1 MGYFNEDLKQLKEQT
16 IQKKKAETELSDLR
30 LQKQTLTQKL
40 KELEKIKAKEEKDV
54 ERLERGSLTAF
65 FFEMIGKKEERL
77 DKEEQEARLAAVKYE
92 TAREELVMVEREIS
106 LREGRIRELSGCEE
120 RYADAL
126 EEKLRKVR
134 LEGTEETATLLR
146 LEEQMYQIESQMRE
160 IREAIDAGKKALGT
174 VEEAL
179 DSLDSADG
187 WATWDTFGGG
197 GLLADIA
204 KHDHLDEAQA
214 KINTLQVELRKFKTE
229 LADVKIHADLQ
240 VQIEECLKFADFF
253 FDGLFADWAVMDK
266 IEESI
271 SAVKNTRN
279 EIMSVLSKLEEKL
292 ANAQLQHQ
300 RKEEEREKMMLG

>member
-146 LEEQMYQIESQMRE
+146 LEEQMYQSESQMRE

-179 DSLDSADG
+179 DSLESADG